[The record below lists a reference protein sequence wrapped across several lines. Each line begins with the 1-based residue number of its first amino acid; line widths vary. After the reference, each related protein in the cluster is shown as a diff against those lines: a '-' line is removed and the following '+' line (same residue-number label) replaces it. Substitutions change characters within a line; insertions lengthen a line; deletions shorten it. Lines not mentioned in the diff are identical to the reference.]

1 MARELV
7 EYVLL
12 AESIRN
18 RFVEIFGDNYSRYLL
33 VGRVRQ
39 YISYKLHAS
48 MPLKVRNYDTEY
60 LLCTY
65 IYTTVYTY
73 STLCM
78 RVEPGEYVRH
88 SVETPKSR
96 RSGSLRSAFRAHA

>member
-48 MPLKVRNYDTEY
+48 MPLKVRKYGTEY
-60 LLCTY
+60 SVPIYILLY
-65 IYTTVYTY
+65 IRIP
-73 STLCM
+73 L
-78 RVEPGEYVRH
+78 YV
-88 SVETPKSR
+88 
-96 RSGSLRSAFRAHA
+96 